1 MYELYFG
8 VRFSHPLLKKP
19 PNFGGFFMSGFEIE
33 HKVEHK

>member
-8 VRFSHPLLKKP
+8 IRFSHPLLKP
-19 PNFGGFFMSGFEIE
+19 PKFGGFFMSGFEIE